1 MVLNFYKLM
10 KPLRILNIKF
20 FNLTIFFVLIF
31 TYNCLSIEMNKKPYH
46 HLPDGT
52 FRNPEG
58 SPKRDENVKWSYKIF
73 NQEKKKLDMTVPR
86 DHVVDKKK
94 VLSDLEKFKND
105 DYIAWIGHA
114 TFIIKLGNTTIITD
128 PVFSKNAGPLIF
140 GPKRFT
146 EPALKLDEI
155 PKIDLFLLTH
165 NHYDHQD
172 MMTIRR
178 FPFKNAKVMLPLK
191 LGKYFSRNGY
201 KDVNEMDWYDEI
213 NINEKLKVT
222 FLPAVHWS
230 KRSLTDTNKTLWGNF
245 LIEYDGKKILFG
257 CDTGVGNIYKDLG
270 KKYGPIDISFINIG
284 AYNFYPIMPY
294 KDKSVYHTNP
304 EEALSI
310 GKDLKSKKVIGTHWG
325 TFVLSLEPIMEP
337 PVRFKKNAEKY
348 GFSENDAIIFKIGQ
362 LTPIKQILE

>member
-1 MVLNFYKLM
+1 M
-10 KPLRILNIKF
+10 
-20 FNLTIFFVLIF
+20 
-31 TYNCLSIEMNKKPYH
+31 EKKPYH

-58 SPKRDENVKWSYKIF
+58 SPVRSKDVKFSYTQFTK
-73 NQEKKKLDMTVPR
+73 EKKKIDLTVPK
-86 DHVVDKKK
+86 DHVIAKKI
-94 VLSDLEKFKND
+94 VIENLEKFKND

-114 TFIIKLGNTTIITD
+114 TFLIKLGETTIITD

-140 GPKRFT
+140 GPKRYV
-146 EPALKLDEI
+146 EPALTLDEV
-155 PKIDLFLLTH
+155 PKTDVFLLTH

-172 MMTIRR
+172 MSTIRR
-178 FPFKNAKVMLPLK
+178 FPFKDSKVLLPLK

-201 KDVNEMDWYDEI
+201 NDVNEMDWYDEI
-213 NINEKLKVT
+213 KINENLKIT
-222 FLPAVHWS
+222 LLPAVHWS

-245 LIEYDGKKILFG
+245 LIEYKNRKILFG
-257 CDTGVGNIYKDLG
+257 CDTGVGNIYKDIG

-294 KDKSVYHTNP
+294 KDKSIYHTNP

-337 PVRFKKNAEKY
+337 PIRFKDNAEKF
-348 GFSENDAIIFKIGQ
+348 GFRKEDAVIFKIGEINS
-362 LTPIKQILE
+362 LKNLLGKN